1 MFQDDKLKFLHN
13 LVISYLNI
21 NTLRNKV
28 IGLGKIPKELPL
40 HYLVISETK
49 LDKVS
54 QIPN

>member
-1 MFQDDKLKFLHN
+1 MFQDDKLEFLHN

-40 HYLVISETK
+40 HHLVISETK